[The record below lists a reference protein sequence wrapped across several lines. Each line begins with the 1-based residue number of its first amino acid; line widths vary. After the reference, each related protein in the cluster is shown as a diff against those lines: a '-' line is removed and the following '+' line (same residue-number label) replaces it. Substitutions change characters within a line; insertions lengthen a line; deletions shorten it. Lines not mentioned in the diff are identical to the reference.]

1 MTSGF
6 YEYDEDILSKYL
18 SQDYMLNAFPG
29 NSFTSL
35 YTSVQAFGSS
45 YSGQLGDLELSH
57 LLPVFLPVAN
67 VSQVAAGDGHVMV
80 VKADG
85 TVWGIGDN
93 SKGQLGNGTLITRY
107 TTFQQ
112 ATNISNVKQ
121 LVCGSDFTYALKYD
135 GTVVACGSNYY
146 DQLGVPDGG
155 QYNTFNAVPGLS
167 NIVQLVCG
175 GYHVIALK
183 EDGTI
188 LVCGN
193 NDYGQ
198 LGIGA
203 ALKASY
209 FTIVPTTTPIKFVA
223 AGTWHSMLITSNDA
237 LQSAG
242 INTGGALGLG
252 ENYSTIAKVTTFTD
266 VPNTV
271 NVKYVA
277 CGNNITMTTRTNGM
291 LFVCGTSTV
300 GALGL
305 KYSTSA
311 NTLRLIPEITNVKRI
326 AFGSAHTAIFTTD
339 GKVLTT
345 GYNISGQLG
354 TGDAIDR
361 TTFQQITQVNNIK
374 QLACYGSTT
383 LLLTT
388 PANWM

>member
-1 MTSGF
+1 
-6 YEYDEDILSKYL
+6 
-18 SQDYMLNAFPG
+18 
-29 NSFTSL
+29 
-35 YTSVQAFGSS
+35 
-45 YSGQLGDLELSH
+45 
-57 LLPVFLPVAN
+57 
-67 VSQVAAGDGHVMV
+67 
-80 VKADG
+80 
-85 TVWGIGDN
+85 
-93 SKGQLGNGTLITRY
+93 
-107 TTFQQ
+107 
-112 ATNISNVKQ
+112 
-121 LVCGSDFTYALKYD
+121 
-135 GTVVACGSNYY
+135 
-146 DQLGVPDGG
+146 
-155 QYNTFNAVPGLS
+155 
-167 NIVQLVCG
+167 
-175 GYHVIALK
+175 
-183 EDGTI
+183 
-188 LVCGN
+188 
-193 NDYGQ
+193 
-198 LGIGA
+198 
-203 ALKASY
+203 
-209 FTIVPTTTPIKFVA
+209 
-223 AGTWHSMLITSNDA
+223 MLITSNDA

-277 CGNNITMTTRTNGM
+277 CGNNITMATRTNGM